1 MSDPHAGYRYSVSEF
16 STPHNSF
23 REDLDQFRRTGATG
37 IGLWEGKLKSDE
49 RVAAPRLVADAG
61 LRATFCVPAVWS
73 FLPSALSPEPSKPEA
88 RVEMMLR
95 SIDWL
100 AGLEPAAIV
109 VTPGAYS
116 NLAPATADAAIEIG
130 LTRVVSAAA
139 DAGVVLA
146 FEPIRR
152 GAVSTFARSLDL
164 LDQIGASH
172 VPVLVDVWH
181 LWDEPGLHEM
191 LASHIDRV
199 AGIQVNDWREPTRG
213 WTDRALPGEGNGA
226 LRDVLATAVRAGFDG
241 WYDLEVFSDDGTYV
255 VDYPDS
261 LWHLPHVEML
271 RRAYEGFSKNWEQA
285 RRDALAKT

>member
-1 MSDPHAGYRYSVSEF
+1 MSGPAAGYRYSVSEF

-23 REDLDQFRRTGATG
+23 DEDLEQFRRTGATG
-37 IGLWEGKLKSDE
+37 IGLWEGKLNGEE
-49 RVAAPRLVADAG
+49 RAVAPRLLAEAG

-73 FLPSALSPEPSKPEA
+73 FLPSALSPEPSKPGA
-88 RVEMMLR
+88 RVEAMLR
-95 SIDWL
+95 SIQWL
-100 AGLEPAAIV
+100 AGFEPAAIV
-109 VTPGAYS
+109 ITPGSYGD
-116 NLAPATADAAIEIG
+116 LDPATADSAIEAG
-130 LTRVVSAAA
+130 LSRVVTAAA
-139 DAGVVLA
+139 DAGVILA

-152 GAVSTFARSLDL
+152 GAVSTFAQSLAL
-164 LDQIGASH
+164 LNQIGASH

-181 LWDEPGLHEM
+181 LWDEPGLHEL
-191 LASHIDRV
+191 LASQMDRV

-261 LWHLPHVEML
+261 LWHLPHEEML
-271 RRAYEGFSKNWEQA
+271 RRAYKGFSKSWEQA
-285 RRDALAKT
+285 RRDAMANR